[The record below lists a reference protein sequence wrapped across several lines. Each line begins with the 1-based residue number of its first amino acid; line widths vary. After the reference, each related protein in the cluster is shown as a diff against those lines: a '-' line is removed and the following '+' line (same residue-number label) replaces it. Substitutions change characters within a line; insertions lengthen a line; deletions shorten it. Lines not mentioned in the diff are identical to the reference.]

1 MVIFI
6 LTFDEAEDC
15 LKALGEETRLKMI
28 AYLTLDS
35 FCVCELVELLQMSQP
50 SVSQHLRRLRQAD
63 IILEDKRGKWV
74 FYSLNKD
81 HKLYALLLHLVTT
94 LPSLNGEIR
103 SLVVEGK
110 RILCES

>member
-94 LPSLNGEIR
+94 LPSLNGEIS

>member
-1 MVIFI
+1 VIFI